1 MIRVLKDMTCEGGL
15 AEDSMIPEQ
24 AAPVADQQ
32 ITAIFLETSR
42 AYEFFCHAVTNSVIT
57 HSVRTKVYLNHPTD
71 RNTQNQIRLK
81 SIRLAMVLPHE
92 CWTHAKPQS
101 NSKTVDPFQKLNGML
116 SR

>member
-42 AYEFFCHAVTNSVIT
+42 AYEFFCHAVV
-57 HSVRTKVYLNHPTD
+57 
-71 RNTQNQIRLK
+71 NT
-81 SIRLAMVLPHE
+81 A
-92 CWTHAKPQS
+92 
-101 NSKTVDPFQKLNGML
+101 
-116 SR
+116 